1 MKRVFLFAIAI
12 VMIFTLA
19 ACGAKEPAVEET
31 PVAPEEDP
39 TMNQPAADPNED
51 PTMNQPAEPGE
62 GPLGPVMPMLP
73 AEGEET
79 PSVEAEPAPVPEGE
93 PADMSLEDVMAAI
106 LNGVETPM
114 AETMTLDEETIQYF
128 AFTTMPEGGE
138 AIVSEGMVSA
148 IAHSVVLV
156 RVADESETEK
166 VAAEIE
172 KNADPRKWV
181 CVEAE
186 KKIVATHGDT
196 ILLVMSNAAAADGI
210 AANYD
215 ALYA

>member
-1 MKRVFLFAIAI
+1 MKKVFLIAIAI

-19 ACGAKEPAVEET
+19 ACGAKEPAAPEVEET
-31 PVAPEEDP
+31 PAAPEEDP
-39 TMNQPAADPNED
+39 TMNQPAADPNEA
-51 PTMNQPAEPGE
+51 PA
-62 GPLGPVMPMLP
+62 VMPDVMPEVAPEEMPEVDTP
-73 AEGEET
+73 A
-79 PSVEAEPAPVPEGE
+79 VEPAPMPEGD
-93 PADMSLEDVMAAI
+93 PADMTLDDIMAAI

-114 AETMTLDEETIQYF
+114 AEVMALDEESIQYF

-138 AIVSEGMVSA
+138 AIVSEGMISA

-156 RVADESETEK
+156 RVGDAADAEK

-186 KKIVATHGDT
+186 KKVVLTHGDT
-196 ILLVMSNAAAADGI
+196 VLLVMSNTAAADGI
-210 AANYD
+210 AANYE

>member
-1 MKRVFLFAIAI
+1 
-12 VMIFTLA
+12 
-19 ACGAKEPAVEET
+19 
-31 PVAPEEDP
+31 
-39 TMNQPAADPNED
+39 MNQPAADPNED
-51 PTMNQPAEPGE
+51 PTMNQPAAEGE

-73 AEGEET
+73 AEGEEEM
-79 PSVEAEPAPVPEGE
+79 PAVDAEPAPAPEGS
-93 PADMSLEDVMAAI
+93 PAEMTLDDVMAAI
-106 LNGVETPM
+106 LDGVETPA
-114 AETMTLDEETIQYF
+114 AETMALDEESIQYF

-138 AIVSEGMVSA
+138 ALVSEGMISA

-156 RVADESETEK
+156 RTANASEAEK

-186 KKIVATHGDT
+186 KKAVVFHDNT
-196 ILLVMSNAAAADGI
+196 ILLVMSNAAAADAII
-210 AANYD
+210 ANFD

>member
-1 MKRVFLFAIAI
+1 MKKVFLIAIAI

-19 ACGAKEPAVEET
+19 ACGAKEPAAPEA

-51 PTMNQPAEPGE
+51 PTMNQPASPEE
-62 GPLGPVMPMLP
+62 GPAVMPEVMPETMPEVMPEVDTP
-73 AEGEET
+73 A
-79 PSVEAEPAPVPEGE
+79 VEPAPMPEGD
-93 PADMSLEDVMAAI
+93 PADMTLDDIMGAI

-114 AETMTLDEETIQYF
+114 A
-128 AFTTMPEGGE
+128 
-138 AIVSEGMVSA
+138 EGMVSA

-156 RVADESETEK
+156 RVGDESQAEA

>member
-1 MKRVFLFAIAI
+1 MKKVLLIVIAI
-12 VMIFTLA
+12 VMIFAMA
-19 ACGAKEPAVEET
+19 ACGAKEPA
-31 PVAPEEDP
+31 APEVEEDP

-73 AEGEET
+73 AEGEEET
-79 PSVEAEPAPVPEGE
+79 PAVDAEPAPAPEGA
-93 PADMSLEDVMAAI
+93 PAEMSLDEIMAAI
-106 LNGVETPM
+106 LDGVETP
-114 AETMTLDEETIQYF
+114 ASETMALDAESVQYF
-128 AFTTMPEGGE
+128 AFVPMPEGGE
-138 AIVSEGMVSA
+138 ALVSEGMISA

-156 RVADESETEK
+156 RTADAADAEK

-186 KKIVATHGDT
+186 KKVVAVHDNT

-210 AANYD
+210 IANFD

>member
-1 MKRVFLFAIAI
+1 MKKVFLIVIAI
-12 VMIFTLA
+12 VMIFAMA
-19 ACGAKEPAVEET
+19 ACGAKEPA
-31 PVAPEEDP
+31 APEVEEDP

-51 PTMNQPAEPGE
+51 PTMNQPAAEGE

-73 AEGEET
+73 AEGDAAEM
-79 PSVEAEPAPVPEGE
+79 PSVDAEAAPAPEGA
-93 PADMSLEDVMAAI
+93 PADMSLEVVMAAI
-106 LNGVETPM
+106 LNGVETPA
-114 AETMTLDEETIQYF
+114 AETMALDAESFEYF
-128 AFTTMPEGGE
+128 AFTAMPEGAE
-138 AIVSEGMVSA
+138 ALVSEGMISA

-156 RVADESETEK
+156 RVADASETEK

-186 KKIVATHGDT
+186 KKAVVSHDNT

-210 AANYD
+210 IANFD